1 MSQAPGVLLN
11 NRYRIESILGQGGM
25 GAVYRAM
32 DEHLDVPVAIKENLF
47 LSEEYVRQFYREATI
62 LAKLR
67 NENLPSVR
75 DYFFIKG
82 QGQYLIMDYIAGEDL
97 RQRIERV
104 GLLPEMDVAIIGV
117 EICNA
122 LNYLHSLNP
131 PIIHRDIKPGNIK
144 ISPQGEIILVDFGLA
159 KFFLDN
165 QATTTGARAM
175 TPGFSPPEQYGT
187 ARTDERSDIYSLG
200 ATLYAAITGKIPE
213 DGLSRATNKAG
224 LSPLKTIRP
233 KLDSRLAQTIE
244 RALSIEPEDRFQSA
258 EEFKTAL
265 IEAMDLFELLRT
277 SVRILPSPE
286 DLQPQKIILNE
297 KDQIPDFQAPFPS
310 VDQGNFE
317 QKKPDKGPVLWTLT
331 GLIVVLILMSLI
343 FFLPVLLENRSEE
356 TPQKPENTSLSM
368 SDGKPTG
375 INLGNLP
382 SMTIVPQE
390 SPPAAQNPIQGVPIQ
405 PPTPTIEEPIQQLV
419 GGGSGKLAFVSKRT
433 GTFQIWSMDVDGNSQ
448 VQISSM
454 EKGACQPDWSPDGS
468 KLAVISPCESITS
481 YTYTN
486 SLIYIMNSDGS
497 NPTVLPVSQLGDF
510 DPAWSP
516 EGSRI
521 AFSSLRSGVAHVFIY
536 NFEDESLLEVS
547 DTRYPDIQPAWN
559 PSGKQL
565 AVSRNI
571 DFFHI
576 WLVSDFGQTQWQFSA
591 PGDLLDF
598 APDWSPDGQ
607 FILFTRS
614 STNTLIPRIVK
625 LSYENRGLPMDD
637 PLPPWNEGGELP
649 AAKPNISP
657 DGNWILFESWPD
669 GINHDIYL
677 MDIEGRNRLRLTT
690 DPSLDSDPVW
700 TPTLTNLL

>member
-1 MSQAPGVLLN
+1 MSQAPGDLLN
-11 NRYRIESILGQGGM
+11 NRYRIETILGQGGM
-25 GAVYRAM
+25 GSVYRAR
-32 DEHLDVPVAIKENLF
+32 DEHLDTPVAIKENLF

-67 NENLPSVR
+67 NGNLPSVR

-82 QGQYLIMDYIAGEDL
+82 QGQYLVMDYIPGEDL
-97 RQRIERV
+97 RQRIQRI
-104 GLLPEMDVAIIGV
+104 GLLPEMDVALMGI

-122 LNYLHSLNP
+122 LSYLHTLSP

-144 ISPQGEIILVDFGLA
+144 ITPHGEIILVDFGLA
-159 KFFLDN
+159 KFFFDN

-200 ATLYAAITGKIPE
+200 ATLYAALTGKIPE

-224 LSPLKTIRP
+224 LSPLKIMRP
-233 KLDSRLAQTIE
+233 KLDSSLAMTIE
-244 RALSIEPEDRFQSA
+244 KALSIEPEDRFQSA

-265 IEAMDLFELLRT
+265 INAMELSELLRT
-277 SVRILPSPE
+277 GIRILPSPE
-286 DLQPQKIILNE
+286 DWQPQEILPVE
-297 KDQIPDFQAPFPS
+297 QELIPDLPASFSSTGQ
-310 VDQGNFE
+310 DNFVPNISY
-317 QKKPDKGPVLWTLT
+317 KKTILF
-331 GLIVVLILMSLI
+331 VVLGLFVVFILISLI
-343 FFLPVLLENRSEE
+343 FFLPALLESRSIKAAPKPE
-356 TPQKPENTSLSM
+356 TPTISGSM
-368 SDGKPTG
+368 GIPTE
-375 INLGNLP
+375 INLENLP
-382 SMTIVPQE
+382 TITTAPQVTL
-390 SPPAAQNPIQGVPIQ
+390 PTAKNPILDASTQS
-405 PPTPTIEEPIQQLV
+405 PTPTITKPLQQFV
-419 GGGSGKLAFVSKRT
+419 GGGSGKLAFASKRT
-433 GTFQIWSMDVDGNSQ
+433 GTFQIWSMDVNGNSQ

-468 KLAVISPCESITS
+468 KLAVISPCESITDYS
-481 YTYTN
+481 YTN
-486 SLIYIMNSDGS
+486 SLIYIMNSDGT
-497 NPTVLPVSQLGDF
+497 NPTVLPVSQVGDF

-516 EGSRI
+516 EGNRI

-536 NFEDESLLEVS
+536 NFEDDSLLEIS

-565 AVSRNI
+565 AISRNVNY
-571 DFFHI
+571 FHI
-576 WLVSDFGQTQWQFSA
+576 WLISDSGQTQLQFSA
-591 PGDLLDF
+591 PGELLDF

-607 FILFTRS
+607 ILLFTRS

-625 LSYENRGLPMDD
+625 LTYENRGLPMDD

-657 DGNWILFESWPD
+657 DGKWVLFESWPD

-677 MDIEGRNRLRLTT
+677 MDIDGRNRLRLTT

-700 TPTLTNLL
+700 TPFTH

>member
-1 MSQAPGVLLN
+1 MSQGPGVLLN

-32 DEHLDVPVAIKENLF
+32 DEHLDIPVAIKENLF

-97 RQRIERV
+97 RQRIERI
-104 GLLPEMDVAIIGV
+104 GLLPEMDVAIMGV

-122 LNYLHSLNP
+122 LNYLHTLNP

-144 ISPQGEIILVDFGLA
+144 ITPHGEIVLVDFGLA
-159 KFFLDN
+159 KFFLDD

-200 ATLYAAITGKIPE
+200 ATLYAALTGKIPE

-233 KLDSRLAQTIE
+233 KLESRLAQAIE

-265 IEAMDLFELLRT
+265 IEAMDLSELLRT
-277 SVRILPSPE
+277 SARILPSPE
-286 DLQPQKIILNE
+286 DLVPQKILLIE
-297 KDQIPDFQAPFPS
+297 KEQIPDFPASFPS
-310 VDQGNFE
+310 TGQDNFE
-317 QKKPDKGPVLWTLT
+317 QKKSDKRPIIWTIT
-331 GLIVVLILMSLI
+331 GLFLALILMSLI
-343 FFLPVLLENRSEE
+343 FFLPAMFESSSEGIPQ
-356 TPQKPENTSLSM
+356 TPVATSM
-368 SDGKPTG
+368 SLGQRNPTE
-375 INLGNLP
+375 IKVKN
-382 SMTIVPQE
+382 SVVMTIVPQE
-390 SPPAAQNPIQGVPIQ
+390 SPPSAQDPGLAVSMQ
-405 PPTPTIEEPIQQLV
+405 PPAPTIENPIQQLV

-454 EKGACQPDWSPDGS
+454 EKGSCQPDWSPDGS
-468 KLAVISPCESITS
+468 KLVVISPCESVTN

-497 NPTVLPVSQLGDF
+497 NPTVLPVSQIGDF

-516 EGSRI
+516 DGTRI
-521 AFSSLRSGVAHVFIY
+521 AFSSLRSGVAHVFVY
-536 NFEDESLLEVS
+536 NFEDDSLLEVS
-547 DTRYPDIQPAWN
+547 DTRYPDIQPSWN

-571 DFFHI
+571 DYFHI
-576 WLVSDFGQTQWQFSA
+576 WLISDSGQSQWQFSA
-591 PGDLLDF
+591 PGELQDF

-607 FILFTRS
+607 FLLFTRS

-625 LSYENRGLPMDD
+625 LTYENRGLPMDD

-657 DGNWILFESWPD
+657 DGKWVLFESWPD

-677 MDIEGRNRLRLTT
+677 MDIDGRNRLRLTT
-690 DPSLDSDPVW
+690 DPGLDSDPVW
-700 TPTLTNLL
+700 TPKTQ